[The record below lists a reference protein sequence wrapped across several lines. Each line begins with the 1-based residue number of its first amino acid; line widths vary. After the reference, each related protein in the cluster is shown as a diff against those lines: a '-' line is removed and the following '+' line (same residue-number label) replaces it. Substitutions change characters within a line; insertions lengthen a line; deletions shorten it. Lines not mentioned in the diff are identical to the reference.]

1 MLDLNPDERIY
12 YRDRLRAA
20 RYSALAD
27 SEGFLAICFAL
38 EELGVRALG
47 RQASLHDYRD
57 KLVALLSLAEAD
69 MQLFNALY
77 DIVRMARNDAMHT
90 GAYARHIAAKAIE
103 ICLILEDAMMA
114 TADGIVRRVGDHMVK
129 DAVAIESW
137 QPVSRAR
144 QLMLTHSFSNLP
156 VRIHGSWKLLTE
168 RGLARYLA
176 GKNKNKALGATVCQ
190 VADQLSLEL
199 AVTTTKETDADTLL
213 ANSTEVA
220 ATSLWLV
227 IDDEQ
232 HLLGVISAFELI

>member
-1 MLDLNPDERIY
+1 MSILVPDERIY

-47 RQASLHDYRD
+47 RQAALNDYHDE
-57 KLVALLSLAEAD
+57 LVALISLAEAD

-77 DIVRMARNDAMHT
+77 DIVRRARNDAMHT
-90 GAYARHIAAKAIE
+90 GAHARHVAAKAIE
-103 ICLILEDAMMA
+103 LCLILEDALMA
-114 TADGIVRRVGDHMVK
+114 TNEGILRRVGDHMVK
-129 DAVAIESW
+129 DAIAIEAW

-156 VRIHGSWKLLTE
+156 VRIGDSWKLLTE
-168 RGLARYLA
+168 RGLAKYLA
-176 GKNKNKALGATVCQ
+176 GNNKNKALGATISQ
-190 VADQLSLEL
+190 VAAQLSLEP
-199 AVTTTKETDADTLL
+199 AVTTKKEADADSLL
-213 ANSTEVA
+213 VGATGGG
-220 ATSLWLV
+220 ATSLWIV
-227 IDDEQ
+227 IDGEQ